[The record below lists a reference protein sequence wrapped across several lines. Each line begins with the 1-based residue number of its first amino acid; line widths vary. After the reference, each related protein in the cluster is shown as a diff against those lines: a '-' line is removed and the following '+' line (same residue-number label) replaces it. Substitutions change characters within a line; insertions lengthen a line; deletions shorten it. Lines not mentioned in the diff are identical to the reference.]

1 MDTPPTPTTTT
12 KVIKID
18 PVTRIEGHAEI
29 KLFLDENNRLVD
41 SQVKV
46 VEFRGFEKFLIGRPV
61 EEMPLLTPRMCGIC
75 HTPHHLASAKA
86 VDRAFGLE
94 PEDIP
99 PTAFKLRRLMHMG
112 SYIHSHVLHF
122 FYLAAPDLV
131 LGPDSDPAKRNVFGV
146 LEAAPELVKKVIATR
161 KVGQKI
167 TKILGGR
174 TVHPVTAVPGGQ
186 SIGLTQENRDAIERD
201 VKDIATNFL
210 PEAKDLALSLFD
222 KYLDAIKILG
232 PLPTSHMGMVDNDG
246 ALKFY
251 HGKVRLVDQNAQ
263 ILEEFSAS
271 TTDYRGVIA
280 ERVKD
285 YSYLKFPYYKK
296 RSFEDGCYRVGPL
309 ARINAADKI
318 DTPIAQELLTEFR
331 SKFGRPANLSLLYHY
346 ARIIELAHAVEATLG
361 LLQDPDILGTKLR
374 TPVKAREADGVGI
387 LEAHRGTLFH
397 HYVTDKKGKTTDVN
411 LIVATVSNNEAI
423 NRSVNVTAKE
433 LIVDAQPAEGLL
445 NRLEM
450 VVRAYDPCFSCA
462 THVLK
467 SGAVATEVQLIN
479 HKGAKTHVLR
489 NWEEQR

>member
-1 MDTPPTPTTTT
+1 MSAHKII
-12 KVIKID
+12 KVD

-29 KLFLDENNRLVD
+29 KLFLDENNHLID

-61 EEMPLLTPRMCGIC
+61 EEMPLITPRMCGIC
-75 HTPHHLASAKA
+75 HTPHHLASAKG

-94 PEDIP
+94 PQDIP
-99 PTAFKLRRLMHMG
+99 PTAYKLRRLLHMG

-122 FYLAAPDLV
+122 FYLVAPDLV
-131 LGPDSDPAKRNVFGV
+131 MGPDSDPAKRNVFGV
-146 LEAAPELVKKVIATR
+146 LEANPELVKKVIGAR

-174 TVHPVTAVPGGQ
+174 TVHPVTAVPGGVA
-186 SIGLTQENRDAIERD
+186 IGLTQENRDVIERD

-210 PEAKDLALSLFD
+210 PEAKDLAMALFD
-222 KYLDAIKILG
+222 QYADAINALG
-232 PLPTSHMGMVDNDG
+232 VLPTAHLGMVGNEGQLRFYDG
-246 ALKFY
+246 N
-251 HGKVRLVDQNAQ
+251 VRLIDEQAN
-263 ILEEFSAS
+263 IMEEFSS
-271 TTDYRGVIA
+271 TDPSYRDVIA

-296 RSFEDGCYRVGPL
+296 KSFEEGCYRVGPL
-309 ARINAADKI
+309 ARINACDHI
-318 DTPIAQELLTEFR
+318 DTPLAQELLNEFR
-331 SKFGRPANLSLLYHY
+331 RKFGRVADKSLLYSY
-346 ARIIELAHAVEATLG
+346 ARIIELAHAVEATLD
-361 LLQDPDILGTKLR
+361 LLQDPEILGTKLR
-374 TPVKAREADGVGI
+374 TPVKAREEQGIGI

-397 HYVTDKKGKTTDVN
+397 HYVTDNKGIVRDVN

-433 LIVDAQPAEGLL
+433 LIVDAEPAEGLL

-467 SGAVATEVQLIN
+467 SGAVATEVKIIDHRGTQI
-479 HKGAKTHVLR
+479 KILR
-489 NWEEQR
+489 NWEA

>member
-1 MDTPPTPTTTT
+1 MSSTQKII
-12 KVIKID
+12 KVD

-29 KLFLDENNRLVD
+29 KLFLDENNQLTD

-61 EEMPLLTPRMCGIC
+61 EEMPFLTPRMCGIC
-75 HTPHHLASAKA
+75 HSPHHLASAKA

-99 PTAFKLRRLMHMG
+99 PTAYKLRRLMLHG

-131 LGPDSDPAKRNVFGV
+131 MGPDSDPAKRNVFGV
-146 LEAAPELVKKVIATR
+146 LEANPELVKQVIFAR

-174 TVHPVTAVPGGQ
+174 TVHPVSAVPGGQ
-186 SIGLTQENRDAIERD
+186 SVGLSQENRDAIEKD
-201 VKDIATNFL
+201 VKAVAEWL
-210 PEAKDLALSLFD
+210 PGAKDIALSLFD
-222 KYLDAIKILG
+222 QYADAIGSLG
-232 PLPTSHMGMVDNDG
+232 VLPTKHLGLVSNDG
-246 ALKFY
+246 ALRY
-251 HGKVRLVDQNAQ
+251 YQGKVRMIDESAQ
-263 ILEEFSAS
+263 VLEEFSTS
-271 TTDYRGVIA
+271 NKDYLDVIA

-296 RSFEDGCYRVGPL
+296 RTFEEGCYRVGPL
-309 ARINAADKI
+309 ARVNACDKI

-331 SKFGRPANLSLLYHY
+331 SKFGRPASQSLLFNY
-346 ARIIELAHAVEATLG
+346 ARIIELAYAVETTLE
-361 LLQDPDILGTKLR
+361 LLQDPEILGTKLR
-374 TPVKAREADGVGI
+374 TPVKPREADGVGI

-397 HYVTDKKGKTTDVN
+397 HYVTDKQGKTTDVN

-423 NRSVNVTAKE
+423 NRSVNVSAKE
-433 LIVDAQPAEGLL
+433 LIVDAQPKEGLL

-450 VVRAYDPCFSCA
+450 IIRAYDPCFSCA

-467 SGAVATEVQLIN
+467 SGAVATEVQIIN
-479 HKGAKTHVLR
+479 HKGTTTHTLR
-489 NWEEQR
+489 NWEA

>member
-1 MDTPPTPTTTT
+1 MNTT

-29 KLFLDENNRLVD
+29 KLFLDENNHLID

-61 EEMPLLTPRMCGIC
+61 EEMPLITPRMCGIC
-75 HTPHHLASAKA
+75 HSPHHLCSAKA
-86 VDRAFGLE
+86 VDSAFGLE

-99 PTAFKLRRLMHMG
+99 PTAFKLRRLMLHG
-112 SYIHSHVLHF
+112 SFIHSHVLHF

-146 LEAAPELVKKVIATR
+146 LEANPELVKKVIATR

-186 SIGLTQENRDAIERD
+186 STGLTQENRDSIERD

-222 KYLDAIKILG
+222 KYLDVIKVLG
-232 PLPTSHMGMVDNDG
+232 VVPTSHMGMVNDEG
-246 ALKFY
+246 ALRFY
-251 HGKVRLVDQNAQ
+251 QGKVRLIDQNAQ
-263 ILEEFSAS
+263 ILEEFSS
-271 TTDYRGVIA
+271 SNTEYRDVIA

-285 YSYLKFPYYKK
+285 FSYLKFPYYKK

-331 SKFGRPANLSLLYHY
+331 NKFGRPANQSLLYHY
-346 ARIIELAHAVEATLG
+346 ARIIELANAVETTLE

-374 TPVKAREADGVGI
+374 TPVKPREAEGVGI
-387 LEAHRGTLFH
+387 LEAHRGVLFH
-397 HYVTDKKGKTTDVN
+397 HYVTDKQGKTTDVN

-423 NRSVNVTAKE
+423 NRSVNVSAKD

-450 VVRAYDPCFSCA
+450 IVRAYDPCFSCA

-467 SGAVATEVQLIN
+467 SGAIATEVQLID
-479 HKGAKTHVLR
+479 HKGKITSVQR
-489 NWEEQR
+489 NWEV

>member
-1 MDTPPTPTTTT
+1 MNVT
-12 KVIKID
+12 KVIKVD

-29 KLFLDENNRLVD
+29 KLFLDENNHLVD

-46 VEFRGFEKFLIGRPV
+46 VEFRGFEKFLVGRPV
-61 EEMPLLTPRMCGIC
+61 EEMPLITPRMCGIC

-94 PEDIP
+94 SSDIP
-99 PTAFKLRRLMHMG
+99 STAFKLRRLMLHG

-131 LGPDSDPAKRNVFGV
+131 LGPDADPAKRNVFGV
-146 LEAAPELVKKVIATR
+146 LETNPELVKKVIAAR

-186 SIGLTQENRDAIERD
+186 STGLSQEDRDSIEKD
-201 VKDIATNFL
+201 VKGIATNFL
-210 PEAKDLALSLFD
+210 PEAKDLAMSLFD
-222 KYLDAIKILG
+222 QYKDAIGSLG
-232 PLPTSHMGMVDNDG
+232 VIPTSHMGMVGNDG
-246 ALKFY
+246 ALRFY
-251 HGKVRLVDQNAQ
+251 QGKIRLIDSTAQ
-263 ILEEFSAS
+263 ILEEFSTSS
-271 TTDYRGVIA
+271 TEYRDVIA

-285 YSYLKFPYYKK
+285 YSYLKFPYYRK
-296 RSFEDGCYRVGPL
+296 RSFEEGCYRVGPL
-309 ARINAADKI
+309 ARVNACDRI

-331 SKFGRPANLSLLYHY
+331 NKFGKPANQSLLYNY
-346 ARIIELAHAVEATLG
+346 ARIIELAHAVETTLD
-361 LLQDPDILGTKLR
+361 LLQDPDILGTNLR
-374 TPVKAREADGVGI
+374 TPVKPREADGVGI
-387 LEAHRGTLFH
+387 LEAHRGLLIH

-423 NRSVNVTAKE
+423 NRSVNVSAKD
-433 LIVDAQPAEGLL
+433 LIIDAQPAEGLL

-450 VVRAYDPCFSCA
+450 IVRAYDPCFSCA

-467 SGAVATEVQLIN
+467 TGAVATEVQLVN
-479 HKGAKTHVLR
+479 HKGITTHVLK
-489 NWEEQR
+489 NWEA

>member
-1 MDTPPTPTTTT
+1 MNTT
-12 KVIKID
+12 KVIKVD

-29 KLFLDENNRLVD
+29 KLFLDENNHLVD

-46 VEFRGFEKFLIGRPV
+46 VEFRGFEKFLVGRPV
-61 EEMPLLTPRMCGIC
+61 EEMPLITPRMCGIC
-75 HTPHHLASAKA
+75 HSPHHLCSAKA

-99 PTAFKLRRLMHMG
+99 PTAYKLRRLMLHG

-122 FYLAAPDLV
+122 FYIAAPDLV
-131 LGPDSDPAKRNVFGV
+131 MGPDSDPAKRNVFGV
-146 LEAAPELVKKVIATR
+146 LEANPELVKQVIFAR

-186 SIGLTQENRDAIERD
+186 SVGLSQEDRDSIERD
-201 VKDIATNFL
+201 VKAVAEWL
-210 PEAKDLALSLFD
+210 PGAKDVAMSLFD
-222 KYLDAIKILG
+222 QYTDAIGSLG
-232 PLPTSHMGMVDNDG
+232 VLPTSHMGLVSNDG
-246 ALKFY
+246 ALRFY
-251 HGKVRLVDQNAQ
+251 QGKVRLVDNTAQ
-263 ILEEFSAS
+263 ILEEFSTS
-271 TTDYRGVIA
+271 NPEYRDVIA

-331 SKFGRPANLSLLYHY
+331 NKFGRPANLSLLYNY
-346 ARIIELAHAVEATLG
+346 ARIIELAYAVETTLD
-361 LLQDPDILGTKLR
+361 LLQDPEILGTKLR
-374 TPVKAREADGVGI
+374 TPVKAREGEGVGI

-397 HYVTDKKGKTTDVN
+397 HYVTDKQGKTTDVN

-423 NRSVNVTAKE
+423 NRSVNVSAKD

-450 VVRAYDPCFSCA
+450 IIRAYDPCFSCA
-462 THVLK
+462 THALK
-467 SGAVATEVQLIN
+467 SGAVATEVQLID
-479 HKGAKTHVLR
+479 HKGTTTHVLR
-489 NWEEQR
+489 NWEV

>member
-1 MDTPPTPTTTT
+1 MNAT
-12 KVIKID
+12 KIIKID

-29 KLFLDENNRLVD
+29 KLFLDENNRLID

-86 VDRAFGLE
+86 VDSAFGLE
-94 PEDIP
+94 PHDIP

-112 SYIHSHVLHF
+112 SFIHSHVLHF

-131 LGPDSDPAKRNVFGV
+131 MGPDSDPAKRNVFGV
-146 LEAAPELVKKVIATR
+146 LEANPELVKKVIAAR

-174 TVHPVTAVPGGQ
+174 TVHPVTGVPGGQ
-186 SIGLTQENRDAIERD
+186 SQALSQEDRDSIERD
-201 VKDIATNFL
+201 VKDLATNFL
-210 PEAKDLALSLFD
+210 PEAKDTAMALFD
-222 KYLDAIKILG
+222 QYADAIGSLG
-232 PLPTSHMGMVDNDG
+232 VLSTMHMGMVGNQG
-246 ALKFY
+246 ELRFY
-251 HGKVRLVDQNAQ
+251 DGKVRLLGEDAQ
-263 ILEEFSAS
+263 VLEEFSS
-271 TTDYRGVIA
+271 TDPSYRDIIS

-296 RSFEDGCYRVGPL
+296 RSFEEGCYRVGPL

-318 DTPIAQELLTEFR
+318 DTPLAQELLTEFR
-331 SKFGRPANLSLLYHY
+331 NKFGRPTPQSLLYNY
-346 ARIIELAHAVEATLG
+346 ARIIELAHAVEVCLD
-361 LLQDPDILGTKLR
+361 LLQDPEILGNNLR
-374 TPVKAREADGVGI
+374 TAVKAREGEGIGI

-397 HYVTDKKGKTTDVN
+397 HYVTDRKGITTDVN

-433 LIVDAQPAEGLL
+433 LIVDAEPAEGLL

-450 VVRAYDPCFSCA
+450 IVRAYDPCFSCA

-467 SGAVATEVQLIN
+467 SGAVATEVQLID
-479 HKGAKTHVLR
+479 HKGSTLRTLR
-489 NWEEQR
+489 NWEV

>member
-1 MDTPPTPTTTT
+1 MSAHKII
-12 KVIKID
+12 KVD

-29 KLFLDENNRLVD
+29 KLFLDENNHLVD

-46 VEFRGFEKFLIGRPV
+46 VEFRGFEKFLVGRPV

-75 HTPHHLASAKA
+75 HTPHHLCSAKG

-99 PTAFKLRRLMHMG
+99 PTAYKLRRLLHMG

-122 FYLAAPDLV
+122 FYLVAPDLV
-131 LGPDSDPAKRNVFGV
+131 MGPDSDPAKRNVFGV
-146 LEAAPELVKKVIATR
+146 LEANPELVKKVIGAR
-161 KVGQKI
+161 KVGQVI

-186 SIGLTQENRDAIERD
+186 SQGLTQEDRDKIERD

-222 KYLDAIKILG
+222 QYADAINALG
-232 PLPTSHMGMVDNDG
+232 VLPTMHMGMVGNEG
-246 ALKFY
+246 ELRFY
-251 HGKVRLVDQNAQ
+251 HGKGRLIDDKAQ
-263 ILEEFSAS
+263 VLEEFSAS
-271 TTDYRGVIA
+271 DPSYRDVIA

-296 RSFEDGCYRVGPL
+296 RSFEEGCYRVGPL

-318 DTPIAQELLTEFR
+318 DTPLAQELLTGFR
-331 SKFGRPANLSLLYHY
+331 SKFGRPADKSLLYSY
-346 ARIIELAHAVEATLG
+346 ARIIELAHAVEVTLD
-361 LLQDPDILGTKLR
+361 LLQDPEILGTKLR
-374 TPVKAREADGVGI
+374 TPVQAREEEGIGI
-387 LEAHRGTLFH
+387 LEAHRGILFH
-397 HYVTDKKGKTTDVN
+397 HYVTDRKGMVQDVN

-423 NRSVNVTAKE
+423 NRSVYVSAKD

-450 VVRAYDPCFSCA
+450 IVRAYDPCFSCA

-467 SGAVATEVQLIN
+467 SGAVATEVRVID
-479 HKGAKTHVLR
+479 HKGSTLHTLR
-489 NWEEQR
+489 NWEV